1 MNTQEPSS
9 NIFKIIFESA
19 PEGIAVLGKSGI
31 LLYGNKAFYALF
43 DVDPEKIKD
52 QSLAT
57 IIQTGDVEK
66 YEQNLQKLVSGEQDT
81 ISMELRSEVQTHVSW
96 IQINASA
103 VQYPWRDDSFI
114 VCTIE
119 NISIRKI
126 DEENLKTAK
135 DEAEKATR
143 IKSDFLANMSHEIRT
158 PLHTIIGMTELL
170 SETNLDAEQAEY
182 ATQVAFSADVL
193 LSLINDIL
201 DFSKIEA
208 GKLSLESIDFD
219 LHKVVEDSVDLV
231 ALEAHKKGLEV
242 LIDIKKD
249 TPRYLIGDPVRVRQI
264 VLNLFNNAMKFT
276 SSGEI
281 EIALALNELKDDNA
295 EIKISVRDTGIGIP
309 PERKERLFR
318 VFSQID
324 SSTTRKYG
332 GSGLGLS
339 ICKNLVQ
346 LMGGTIGVDSE
357 VGKGSEFWFVIPL
370 VLSGGEYARVSVDR
384 PFPEVSSAVVVDDN
398 AASRA
403 ILESYLANWGLEV
416 SACSTGDDAL
426 EFLRERS
433 QNGNPVDIC
442 LIDLLMPKMDGW
454 HLASEINSDKKI
466 NDIKLFLMSPTG
478 KSADEAKMK
487 LLNWFDGYIS
497 KPVKTN
503 EFFDVLNR
511 SLTTA
516 VELEP
521 LEELPDGMQD
531 KAGIEFGAI
540 SGSILVAEDH
550 EVNQR
555 LFKMILENMGFRVKL
570 ASNGREAV
578 EYADSDVRLIF
589 MDVQM
594 PEMNGYEATKAI
606 RERGIDVPIIAV
618 TASAIKGER
627 DKALEIGMTDFLTK
641 PFKKNDIL
649 PVLRKWVLAEKSS
662 GAAVEEKAES
672 TESLPIFD
680 FEDAVETFMGNKE
693 TVIDLVK
700 TIIEKIENQ
709 IPAIRE
715 AFEKSDFEVV
725 RAEAHSIK
733 GGCLNLSV
741 QKLGTAAADLEAAAK
756 QGLSEEIPA
765 LIDSVNEAFEEFK
778 THIEKQSL

>member
-1 MNTQEPSS
+1 MNTQEPNS

-19 PEGIAVLGKSGI
+19 PEGIAVLGKSGT
-31 LLYGNKAFYALF
+31 LLYGNKAFYELF
-43 DVDPEKIKD
+43 DADPEEIKD

-57 IIQTGDVEK
+57 IIQTDDFEI
-66 YEQNLQKLVSGEQDT
+66 YEQNLQKLVSGELDT
-81 ISMELRSEVQTHVSW
+81 ISIELRSKVQTHVSW

-126 DEENLKTAK
+126 DEENLKFSK

-170 SETNLDAEQAEY
+170 SDTNLDAEQAEY
-182 ATQVAFSADVL
+182 AMQVAFSADVL

-276 SSGEI
+276 SLGEI
-281 EIALALNELKDDNA
+281 EIALALNELIDDNA
-295 EIKISVRDTGIGIP
+295 EIRISVRDTGIGIP

-339 ICKNLVQ
+339 ICRNLVQ
-346 LMGGTIGVDSE
+346 LMGGDIGVDSE
-357 VGKGSEFWFVIPL
+357 VDKGSEFWFVIPL
-370 VLSGGEYARVSVDR
+370 ALSGGEYARVSVDQ

-398 AASRA
+398 EASRS

-416 SACSTGDDAL
+416 SVCSTGDEAL
-426 EFLRERS
+426 ELLRKRS
-433 QNGNPVDIC
+433 RKGTPVDIC

-454 HLASEINSDKKI
+454 HLASEINSDKTI
-466 NDIKLFLMSPTG
+466 SDIKLFLMSPTG

-521 LEELPDGMQD
+521 LEELPDGMRD
-531 KAGIEFGAI
+531 EAAVEFGAI

-578 EYADSDVRLIF
+578 ECADSDVRLIF

-649 PVLRKWVLAEKSS
+649 PVLRKWILVDKSS
-662 GAAVEEKAES
+662 GAAVEEKAQSAEP
-672 TESLPIFD
+672 LPIFD
-680 FEDAVETFMGNKE
+680 FDDAVETFMGNKE
-693 TVIDLVK
+693 TVIDLVQ
-700 TIIEKIENQ
+700 TIIEKIETQ

-715 AFEKSDFEVV
+715 ALEKSDLEVV

-756 QGLSEEIPA
+756 KSQSEEIPA
-765 LIDSVNEAFEEFK
+765 LIDYVNDAFEEFK
-778 THIEKQSL
+778 EHIEKQSL